1 MYVLSIYFPKAG
13 SRMTHEYTYRC
24 VCECKFQMEIKLK
37 RELDFEVVC
46 VRTGCDLVMTPV
58 LQSKELVKEI
68 FESQVD
74 FE

>member
-24 VCECKFQMEIKLK
+24 VCKCKFQMEIKLK

-46 VRTGCDLVMTPV
+46 VRTGCDLIMEPF
-58 LQSKELVKEI
+58 L
-68 FESQVD
+68 ESVVD
-74 FE
+74 DNNG